1 MSSNTQYRAVLY
13 TTDDDAGSS
22 AKRQFRGTVSALDS
36 TGRNFN
42 YNSVTQGGYLACVSR
57 PSVDAFDL
65 VEPIISGLKDK
76 ALAETTRDVG
86 AMIVDDADV
95 TDASSNSE
103 PTMVSIDNPL
113 CTIKMAGDEIDPAIT
128 KDVVVGKLDSPST
141 PQDTGSHNE
150 TGDMPKTTEEKT
162 STDDTPDS
170 GGESVSHG
178 SSALSDLDSLD
189 DDDSNEENTPE
200 SSRHGHDDNPHGES
214 TSDEDTGRKT
224 VPAQQIIDQK
234 SSKNGHAATT
244 HGRAR
249 TRHSS
254 TGGSTPADKLEDT
267 GVETY
272 EKPVSVER
280 DETTGD
286 VTETPVENDGKPQ
299 DFASLNDDFSRA
311 LRELGDLGTGKKSL
325 DDMSSNS
332 LSVFTELT
340 RKIQDQSRYV
350 QHKSEDDD
358 FDDDDELYTS
368 HSDDEADEID
378 NDDDVDDDLYTSTSD
393 HNSDDDV
400 DDDNTAPDD
409 EYSRV
414 IDTIFPESVDNIL
427 DAKLDPGISE
437 DYYDYMNQD
446 TLDFILNSTR
456 LSQSQ
461 MYSNQLNLSD
471 GVNDL
476 TDADLTR
483 AKRELAQTLR
493 TNPSRRIVDYA
504 HSQQQLREFTDNLER
519 QADEVVQEYQRDED
533 EWIAQRVD
541 ELRLEYRREHPDYSQ
556 DVINQMYEDAS
567 DDLAQYQNDVEDLRH
582 PAMRD
587 LVSRL
592 RKSTTTKNKD
602 VASLLLYDFQRDVEE
617 QSLRQRVDS
626 FLGAIGFFNA
636 EPEEG
641 EPEEPEQHTYVRRD
655 DDDDDTPR
663 RRAIISSKSVFG
675 GDNDVHGEPVT
686 SDDNADE
693 TAIDESTEPEGV
705 EPDGDDDL
713 DDVTGEDTAHDE
725 QQSLVDP
732 ETEQAEGHDE
742 VDEATADGDDA
753 DETVDADNT
762 SRDNDITASSDPLD
776 DDELPDAGEDGEV
789 EDTPDI
795 PDDDDLPDAS
805 DDDDLPEPGLEATP
819 DDEEEDVNPDEIM
832 LPDDDDLD
840 DGEAGDHSVSDILKD
855 DDEDV
860 EDYSDYKK
868 RDDEKKAKKEKKKA
882 KKRKKSKK
890 NSSSDNGSTSIDDL
904 DDLDGTGDNDESKD
918 PNKVT
923 TKQKLALG
931 GVGVLGL
938 AAIGGFVWPGF
949 LTGGASSDGDSGS
962 SSQTSINKPS
972 GSGEST
978 DEEDQS
984 GLYRVGD
991 EINVVVDGNPQQ
1003 LRITEFPPGSQGGA
1017 IGTNGTGDKF
1027 VITQS
1032 QLNHYAERNPDQFAD
1047 RKQNNDNKQS
1057 ASREQHA
1064 PEPAGDNAPAGGD
1077 DSNPPAED

>member
-13 TTDDDAGSS
+13 TTDDDAGST
-22 AKRQFRGTVSALDS
+22 AKRQFKGTVSTLDS
-36 TGRNFN
+36 TGQNFN
-42 YNSVTQGGYLACVSR
+42 YNSATQGGYLACVSR

-65 VEPIISGLKDK
+65 VETIISGLKDET
-76 ALAETTRDVG
+76 LAETTRDVG
-86 AMIVDDADV
+86 AMIVNDADV

-128 KDVVVGKLDSPST
+128 KDVVVGKLDSASKPH
-141 PQDTGSHNE
+141 DTNYHESDGDTSE
-150 TGDMPKTTEEKT
+150 TIEEKT
-162 STDDTPDS
+162 STDDTADS
-170 GGESVSHG
+170 GGASGSHG
-178 SSALSDLDSLD
+178 SSDLSGLGSLD
-189 DDDSNEENTPE
+189 DDDSDDETTLEP
-200 SSRHGHDDNPHGES
+200 SRHGQDDNSHGDN
-214 TSDEDTGRKT
+214 TPDENVERTT

-234 SSKNGHAATT
+234 SSKGGYAATT
-244 HGRAR
+244 YGRVRA
-249 TRHSS
+249 RHSS
-254 TGGSTPADKLEDT
+254 TGGSTPADEPEDT
-267 GVETY
+267 SVETY

-286 VTETPVENDGKPQ
+286 VTETSVDYDDKPR
-299 DFASLNDDFSRA
+299 DFVSLNDDFSRA

-350 QHKSEDDD
+350 QSTSKDDD
-358 FDDDDELYTS
+358 LDDDDELYTS

-378 NDDDVDDDLYTSTSD
+378 DADDVDDDLYTSTSD

-400 DDDNTAPDD
+400 DDDDTAPDD

-476 TDADLTR
+476 TDADLAR

-493 TNPSRRIVDYA
+493 NNPSRRIVDYA
-504 HSQQQLREFTDNLER
+504 HSQQQLREFTNNLER

-533 EWIAQRVD
+533 EWIAQRVE

-567 DDLAQYQNDVEDLRH
+567 DELAQYQNDMEDLRH

-592 RKSTTTKNKD
+592 RKSPTKKNKD

-617 QSLRQRVDS
+617 QSLRQRVNS
-626 FLGAIGFFNA
+626 FLGAIGFFNV
-636 EPEEG
+636 EPEEDT
-641 EPEEPEQHTYVRRD
+641 EEPETHTHTRRD
-655 DDDDDTPR
+655 GDDNDTPR

-675 GDNDVHGEPVT
+675 GDDDVHGEPVT
-686 SDDNADE
+686 SDDTADE
-693 TAIDESTEPEGV
+693 TATDEDAEPEDV

-713 DDVTGEDTAHDE
+713 DDVGGEDTAHDE

-732 ETEQAEGHDE
+732 EAEHAEGHDE
-742 VDEATADGDDA
+742 LDETTADGDGS
-753 DETVDADNT
+753 DETTDTNET
-762 SRDNDITASSDPLD
+762 GRDNDITDSSDPLD
-776 DDELPDAGEDGEV
+776 DDAVPDANEAGNIEY
-789 EDTPDI
+789 TPDI
-795 PDDDDLPDAS
+795 PDDDDLPDAGN
-805 DDDDLPEPGLEATP
+805 DDDLPESGLEATP
-819 DDEEEDVNPDEIM
+819 DDEEEDIDPDEII

-840 DGEAGDHSVSDILKD
+840 DGEAGEHSVSDILKD

-890 NSSSDNGSTSIDDL
+890 NSSADNGSTSIDNL
-904 DDLDGTGDNDESKD
+904 DDLDGTGDSDESKD

-949 LTGGASSDGDSGS
+949 LTGGGSSDGGSRS

-1057 ASREQHA
+1057 ESSERQA
-1064 PEPAGDNAPAGGD
+1064 PEPAGDNAPAGGGD
-1077 DSNPPAED
+1077 DNNPPAEG